1 MNDRR
6 IALRAMLCLSGRFP
20 APESIASEKSA
31 NMGGATMMRLRAML
45 LLPLGLFVLF
55 WIVYLVAVGD
65 IGPVSLFSLLALLLV
80 GLTLTNTEL
89 LVLRPLR
96 GLIRAAQDLA
106 QNRYSGPPAKASPAP
121 MRELAAGLDRLRDR
135 MHVYEAKL
143 AQERTR
149 RQALEQSVRELE
161 DRYALTVERANDG
174 IWEWNL
180 QSGAV
185 DFSLRW
191 KALLGRTNAHMGH
204 IEDWRKLLH
213 HEDDAAVMLS
223 LENHLNGLTQHFDKE
238 YRLCH
243 HDGHYRWIHSRGT
256 AIRHAGGKPYRM
268 VVMDNDIHERK
279 QIEEALINY

>member
-1 MNDRR
+1 
-6 IALRAMLCLSGRFP
+6 
-20 APESIASEKSA
+20 
-31 NMGGATMMRLRAML
+31 MMRLRAML

-213 HEDDAAVMLS
+213 
-223 LENHLNGLTQHFDKE
+223 
-238 YRLCH
+238 
-243 HDGHYRWIHSRGT
+243 
-256 AIRHAGGKPYRM
+256 
-268 VVMDNDIHERK
+268 
-279 QIEEALINY
+279 